1 MRERNH
7 KMTLRLNDK
16 EAELLNKKSQM
27 VGVSKEQYLRM
38 LLLGVKPKEKPTADF
53 YNMTR
58 ELNAIGNSINQI
70 AKVANA
76 KGFIQVQAYEENVKK
91 LNEVL
96 LELSRYQILPER
108 GDEAW
113 LLQELSLI
121 HISEPTRPY

>member
-7 KMTLRLNDK
+7 RMTLRLNDK

-113 LLQELSLI
+113 LLQEYGL
-121 HISEPTRPY
+121 